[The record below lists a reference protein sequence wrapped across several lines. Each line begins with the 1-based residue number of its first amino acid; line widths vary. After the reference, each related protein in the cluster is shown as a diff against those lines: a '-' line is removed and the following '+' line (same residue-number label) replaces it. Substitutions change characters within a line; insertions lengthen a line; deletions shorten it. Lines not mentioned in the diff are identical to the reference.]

1 LQEAESIQFFLLLLI
16 LALFASPALA
26 DYFQYTDDN
35 GTVVMVDDEGKI
47 PAKFRKQTR
56 SSKSSTGDGAKVTV
70 VQVRKNRVY
79 VPVQVTYRSRVVDAW
94 MLLDTGAST
103 TMITAS
109 LADRLGIG
117 SANAEKGLAQVADGR
132 LIQTLRTR
140 VDHIAVGP
148 KLKNFVEV
156 SIVPSNGPIADF
168 DGLLG
173 MNFLGDFRYNLDLN
187 GQTIEWQ

>member
-1 LQEAESIQFFLLLLI
+1 MYRYFTPIISLLLM
-16 LALFASPALA
+16 LAVLVSPVQA
-26 DYFQYTDDN
+26 DLFQYTDDN

-47 PAKFRKQTR
+47 PAKHRKQTR
-56 SSKSSTGDGAKVTV
+56 ASRSTPGEGAGLTTV
-70 VQVRKNRVY
+70 RVRNNRVY
-79 VPVQVTYRSRVVDAW
+79 VPVQITYRSRVIDTW

-117 SANAEKGLAQVADGR
+117 SANAEKGVAQVADGR

-148 KLKNFVEV
+148 KLKNFVEI
-156 SIVPSNGPIADF
+156 SIVPASGPISDF

-187 GQTIEWQ
+187 GQVIEWR